1 MVKMENPFL
10 NQNKSEPG
18 KMLSPTTDEHL
29 SEYVQQIITT
39 QKKLKEF
46 QQSNEF
52 MICLVNDE
60 ALMHYNFALEKLSG
74 PIIGPYD
81 ILDVYY
87 NLEQMLHI
95 RFDPRAYDV
104 ESFRGKISSIQ
115 KILEVPYYAAL
126 IYDQKKH
133 IRNLENLAQKTGN
146 KFEVRDLC
154 DDLERA
160 AITLDQIKELYKAAL
175 ILSSLRTLEDAGI
188 CKLGP
193 SSQEEV

>member
-1 MVKMENPFL
+1 MENPFL
-10 NQNKSEPG
+10 KQNKNEPG
-18 KMLSPTTDEHL
+18 KVLSPATDEHL
-29 SEYVQQIITT
+29 TEYVQQIITT

-60 ALMHYNFALEKLSG
+60 ALIHYNFALEKLSG
-74 PIIGPYD
+74 TCIGPYD
-81 ILDVYY
+81 ILDAYY
-87 NLEQMLHI
+87 NLEQMLKI

-104 ESFRGKISSIQ
+104 ESFREKISSIQ

-160 AITLDQIKELYKAAL
+160 TIKLDQLKNFYKAAL
-175 ILSSLRTLEDAGI
+175 TIYSLRTLEAAGI

-193 SSQEEV
+193 SEEAI

>member
-1 MVKMENPFL
+1 MVKMENPFQK
-10 NQNKSEPG
+10 QNKNEPG
-18 KMLSPTTDEHL
+18 KVLSPATDEHL
-29 SEYVQQIITT
+29 TEYVQQIITT
-39 QKKLKEF
+39 QKQLNAF
-46 QQSNEF
+46 QSTNEF
-52 MICLVNDE
+52 MLCLMNDE

-95 RFDPRAYDV
+95 PFDPRAYDV
-104 ESFRGKISSIQ
+104 ESFREKISSIQ

-160 AITLDQIKELYKAAL
+160 AITLDQLKELYKAAL
-175 ILSSLRTLEDAGI
+175 ILYSLRTLEAAGV

-193 SSQEEV
+193 SEEAI